1 LISDSK
7 DPYQLLDFTKATG
20 KIEVSHLSTHKKF
33 RYFSAKGDSK
43 KVDWRAKGLVRRKFE
58 TLERKRILGKG
69 YKVADY
75 VNTVQVMHG
84 DIARLEAV
92 SAEKLP

>member
-1 LISDSK
+1 
-7 DPYQLLDFTKATG
+7 
-20 KIEVSHLSTHKKF
+20 
-33 RYFSAKGDSK
+33 
-43 KVDWRAKGLVRRKFE
+43 VDWRAKGLVRRKFE
-58 TLERKRILGKG
+58 ALERKRILGKG

-75 VNTVQVMHG
+75 VNIVQVMHG